1 MPRSKS
7 SLHLDI
13 AENLPMQLA
22 KEINTDENIYKIF
35 SDETR
40 LKTLFANLKIMYSD
54 AAKKKKYI
62 KIIKKVMAEPAFL
75 GKSLTFDGVTVYF
88 FTSGLKKCVNFVL

>member
-7 SLHLDI
+7 SQHLNI

-22 KEINTDENIYKIF
+22 NLINTDENIFKIF

-40 LKTLFANLKIMYSD
+40 LKTLFANLEIMYSD

-62 KIIKKVMAEPAFL
+62 KIIKKIMAEPEFL
-75 GKSLTFDGVTVYF
+75 GKF
-88 FTSGLKKCVNFVL
+88 KEHPKI